1 MWGRFFIPDY
11 VSCSGTLDLV
21 TCAALL
27 TSDDSIGFDMERPYS
42 ARILLKP
49 DHARAKARL
58 SKRHNQV
65 LFNLIILI
73 LYGILF

>member
-1 MWGRFFIPDY
+1 MWVRFFIPDY

-42 ARILLKP
+42 AR
-49 DHARAKARL
+49 
-58 SKRHNQV
+58 
-65 LFNLIILI
+65 NLTQAGSCACQSSAEQETSSGFYLH
-73 LYGILF
+73 LR